1 MKKKETR
8 ESIPVLTLFH
18 SIHSELIHMI
28 IMSMKVAEEF
38 SFVYISSASNQ
49 GKGNIV
55 RKKVINI

>member
-1 MKKKETR
+1 
-8 ESIPVLTLFH
+8 
-18 SIHSELIHMI
+18 MI

-38 SFVYISSASNQ
+38 SFVNISSASNQ

>member
-1 MKKKETR
+1 
-8 ESIPVLTLFH
+8 
-18 SIHSELIHMI
+18 MI

-55 RKKVINI
+55 RKKVIAFSLIW